1 MKLLKINL
9 YLRDNNLKNEIQYQL
24 ILEKRQE
31 WIFKK
36 LSDGAK
42 YLSDYD
48 FFVAKISRL
57 ISLDFTFHSC
67 REGP

>member
-42 YLSDYD
+42 YLSDYV
-48 FFVAKISRL
+48 FLVAKISR
-57 ISLDFTFHSC
+57 
-67 REGP
+67 

>member
-42 YLSDYD
+42 YLSDYV
-48 FFVAKISRL
+48 FLVAKISRL

-67 REGP
+67 QEGP